1 MAGTGWQ
8 FYDPNQQYYD
18 PNNPYAWQGAQM
30 PGGGPPPKPAYKQWW
45 FWTIIGIV
53 VIGIAVLIFA
63 LLPGDDEGP
72 NFADSEPTEQTD
84 PAPTEPAESLAPT
97 SDPEVEEPDPAEQ
110 PENNGGM
117 VQGDGGTNE
126 EALAAAQQR
135 IDNAYSYWGPD
146 DMAGLL
152 EIDGYDSQ
160 AVDYALSNLD
170 VDWEEQAAGQ
180 AQNWWIAITTVTQS
194 GIEDYLEYSV

>member
-1 MAGTGWQ
+1 VQAEWPPRWAGQAEPVWQGEPRSERREQGRAWPQGTQARCGAQPQSYGACGNRWEGQAGQ

-18 PNNPYAWQGAQM
+18 PNNPYSWQGAQM

-63 LLPGDDEGP
+63 LLPGDAEGP
-72 NFADSEPTEQTD
+72 NFADSEPTEQTA

-110 PENNGGM
+110 PENK
-117 VQGDGGTNE
+117 D
-126 EALAAAQQR
+126 R
-135 IDNAYSYWGPD
+135 
-146 DMAGLL
+146 
-152 EIDGYDSQ
+152 
-160 AVDYALSNLD
+160 
-170 VDWEEQAAGQ
+170 
-180 AQNWWIAITTVTQS
+180 
-194 GIEDYLEYSV
+194 